1 MGGLGAVT
9 AAGAAVARH
18 TSKGIPMTP
27 PPSDLVARARRALIE
42 CLRDCGMTAVDAVAA
57 ADDAAGSSPPPH
69 GPAAGGRPA
78 ARSGHRG
85 PSPDGFVLVYS
96 MVAMVGLL
104 ALGSLAVDYGHVQLA
119 KVQVQRAADAAAR
132 AGAVQLGQGGDPALA
147 AAAAVAAATA
157 TAAANPSDDHPLV
170 LAPAD
175 VLVGNWD
182 PSQTPA
188 FAPARLPLNA
198 CRVALARDGV
208 ANPAVPLTL
217 AAVVGANACD
227 VHASAT
233 AHVDPPPSPYGL
245 VGIDRVSFG
254 SLGVLATVTGDLAS
268 NGPVRVG
275 TPLGVGVTVS
285 GNVRSYNS
293 AVTRGSATHVGG
305 VTTPL
310 SDALTYPDV
319 QLPRHN
325 DNARVAAYLN
335 GTDDFTAVAGATVPA
350 GTYVVHDLNL
360 LGGVAVN
367 VAGPVVFYVTGQLN
381 LAAGVNLLGSPN
393 TDPLAFVVNVV
404 RGGAV
409 RFLAN
414 LVTPIAMVIY
424 APQSDIVIA
433 VGVNRFTGT
442 LVGKTLDVTLPVLG
456 TFVEV
461 KPAAR
466 PPAVTTDV

>member
-1 MGGLGAVT
+1 
-9 AAGAAVARH
+9 
-18 TSKGIPMTP
+18 MTP
-27 PPSDLVARARRALIE
+27 SPSDLVARARRALLE
-42 CLRDCGMTAVDAVAA
+42 CLADCGMAAVNATGKE
-57 ADDAAGSSPPPH
+57 DAASSPGDADP
-69 GPAAGGRPA
+69 GDRQRPRA
-78 ARSGHRG
+78 GHRG
-85 PSPDGFVLVYS
+85 GSRDGMVLVYS
-96 MVAMVGLL
+96 MVAMVALL
-104 ALGSLAVDYGHVQLA
+104 AVASLAVDYGHVQLA

-132 AGAVQLGQGGDPALA
+132 AGAAQLGRGGDPATA

-170 LAPAD
+170 LSPAD
-175 VLVGNWD
+175 VQVGNWD
-182 PSQTPA
+182 PTQAPA

-198 CRVALARDGV
+198 CRVALARDGM
-208 ANPAVPLTL
+208 ANPAVRLTL
-217 AAVVGANACD
+217 AAVVGANACG
-227 VHASAT
+227 VRAAAV
-233 AHVDPPPSPYGL
+233 AHVDPPPSPFGL
-245 VGIDRVSFG
+245 VGIDRVTFG
-254 SLGVLATVTGDLAS
+254 SVGVLATVAGDLAS

-285 GNVRSYNS
+285 GNVQSYNS
-293 AVTRGSATHVGG
+293 SVTRGSAARVGG

-319 QLPRHN
+319 ALPRRN

-335 GTDDFTAVAGATVPA
+335 GSDDFTAVAGGTVPA

-409 RFLAN
+409 HFLAN

-433 VGVNRFTGT
+433 VGVHRFTGT
-442 LVGKTLDVTLPVLG
+442 LVGRTLDVALPVLG